1 MCKHYVS
8 SEQKKNTNFIEY
20 TYVPWYHEKKKKHA
34 QFYMHV
40 QAGNH
45 GNQEKKDTTEWNIK
59 IDITTKYF
67 PKKCNIS

>member
-20 TYVPWYHEKKKKHA
+20 TYVPWYHEKKKKKHA

-45 GNQEKKDTTEWNIK
+45 GNQEQKDTTE
-59 IDITTKYF
+59 
-67 PKKCNIS
+67 